1 MFRSKAPA
9 SPGRAARRPPA
20 RFLCI
25 ALAGALAALAGCAPV
40 AEPPPLDPV
49 RPPPPSAELR
59 IAGAEAATPLVRHLA
74 ELFQSRQPGPPVVVE
89 EPLGDAGARA
99 ALADGRIAA
108 ALVVTPSGAGD
119 GVVLARS
126 TVVLAVG
133 PGVRT
138 REITP
143 GALVETLRGERAV
156 WSGGLP
162 QRVLLRPVDDPIQ
175 AALVAAVPGLAEP
188 LAAAVAGRR
197 WPVYGREGALR
208 SALRAP
214 GALAVADRGNLR
226 LHGVPAWEVA
236 VAGVGPVSVDVRLLA
251 SGPLPPRLQAFVT
264 FAASADGGALVH
276 DLGFEAAGPGER
288 PGGERP

>member
-1 MFRSKAPA
+1 MAACHVPPVFGFTVSPA
-9 SPGRAARRPPA
+9 SSAWA
-20 RFLCI
+20 LV
-25 ALAGALAALAGCAPV
+25 ALAWVAGCAPI
-40 AEPPPLDPV
+40 AEPPPLDPA
-49 RPPPPSAELR
+49 PPPAPSAEIR

-108 ALVVTPSGAGD
+108 ALVVTPGGAGE

-126 TVVLAVG
+126 AVVLAVG
-133 PGVRT
+133 PGVRA
-138 REITP
+138 RRIT
-143 GALVETLRGERAV
+143 AAVLAESLRGERAV
-156 WSGGLP
+156 WGGGLP
-162 QRVLLRPVDDPIQ
+162 RRVLLRPVDDPIQ
-175 AALVAAVPGLAEP
+175 AALVAAVPGLDAP

-236 VAGVGPVSVDVRLLA
+236 IDGVAPVHVDVRLIA
-251 SGPLPPRLQAFVT
+251 GEPMPPRLRAFVA
-264 FAASADGGALVH
+264 FAASADGGALVG
-276 DLGFEAAGPGER
+276 DLGFEPVGRGEAS
-288 PGGERP
+288 P